1 MCVCM
6 YVCERVSRY
15 GRAHTCDG
23 FTECRS
29 GRDGGKEGRSGRD
42 GGTEGIKV
50 DGREEEGENDM
61 CSGVKLTEMRG

>member
-23 FTECRS
+23 FTECGS
-29 GRDGGKEGRSGRD
+29 GRNGGKEG
-42 GGTEGIKV
+42 V